1 MNKDDLIKDFLKS
14 FKPKEEQSWK
24 SSYFFTHY
32 LKNNHDIDAMLVEG
46 MSRIKKIDYWM
57 VSLNKENIDIHALA
71 VGDDPDF
78 IDKPDML
85 WTLEQFEKDNF

>member
-1 MNKDDLIKDFLKS
+1 MMNKDDLIKDFLKS

-32 LKNNHDIDAMLVEG
+32 LKNSHDIDAMLVEG

-57 VSLNKENIDIHALA
+57 VSLNNE
-71 VGDDPDF
+71 
-78 IDKPDML
+78 
-85 WTLEQFEKDNF
+85 

>member
-1 MNKDDLIKDFLKS
+1 MDKDDLIKDFLKS

-32 LKNNHDIDAMLVEG
+32 LKNSHDIDAMIVEG

-57 VSLNKENIDIHALA
+57 VSLNNENIDINSEGVRVNNA
-71 VGDDPDF
+71 
-78 IDKPDML
+78 K
-85 WTLEQFEKDNF
+85 